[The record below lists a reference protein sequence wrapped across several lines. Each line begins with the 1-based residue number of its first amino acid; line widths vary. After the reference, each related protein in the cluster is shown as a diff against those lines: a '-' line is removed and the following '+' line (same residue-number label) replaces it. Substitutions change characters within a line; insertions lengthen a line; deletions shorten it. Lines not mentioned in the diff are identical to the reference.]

1 MLPMGG
7 RGGFRPP
14 SSGGGY
20 GGPGV
25 GMGMGSHPGGG
36 RGQPPPPQGMR
47 PNYPVRARPR
57 HMEQWVS
64 TTLGL
69 VRQPVVYGGAMGDSA
84 LKGSTCTRRYRA
96 VGA

>member
-14 SSGGGY
+14 GSGGGY
-20 GGPGV
+20 GAP
-25 GMGMGSHPGGG
+25 GMGMGIGSHPGEG

-64 TTLGL
+64 ALGPHAAARS
-69 VRQPVVYGGAMGDSA
+69 VWSAMGDSA
-84 LKGSTCTRRYRA
+84 LKGSACTRRYKA

>member
-14 SSGGGY
+14 GSGGGY
-20 GGPGV
+20 GAPGMGM

-47 PNYPVRARPR
+47 PNFPVRALLRPMVQR
-57 HMEQWVS
+57 LPA
-64 TTLGL
+64 LGL
-69 VRQPVVYGGAMGDSA
+69 HVAA
-84 LKGSTCTRRYRA
+84 GSMWS
-96 VGA
+96 VILNSI